1 MRKESLR
8 KACESIVSDVDSVR
22 ACVLMD
28 LDTGLPLA
36 LETKPAHMGAD
47 AIELLAAAGASYFNE
62 HGTSDDGINLVEEV
76 QTTTDDSY
84 VFMSRVPGRANE
96 LLVLVTSRVMTN
108 LGLGWMS
115 MRQALAEVRDA
126 GLYEDE
132 DAPAVD
138 GPDRDRRLGEQDN
151 IFNVRSHRGRRSVW
165 D

>member
-8 KACESIVSDVDSVR
+8 SACESIVAEVGGTS

-36 LETKPAHMGAD
+36 LQAKPGHISAD
-47 AIELLAAAGASYFNE
+47 AMELLAAAGASYFNP
-62 HGTSDDGINLVEEV
+62 SNLPNDPDHDVEEV

-84 VFMSRVPGRANE
+84 VFMARVPGRANE
-96 LLVLVTSRVMTN
+96 LLILVADRATTN
-108 LGLGWMS
+108 LGLGWAS
-115 MRQALAEVRDA
+115 MRQALSEVRDA

-132 DAPAVD
+132 DVPAAD
-138 GPDRDRRLGEQDN
+138 EDEGDSGADQGEM
-151 IFNVRSHRGRRSVW
+151 FRVRSQERRRSIW

>member
-1 MRKESLR
+1 MRKESVR
-8 KACESIVSDVDSVR
+8 RACENIVAEGGTS

-36 LETKPAHMGAD
+36 LQVKSGDISTD
-47 AIELLAAAGASYFNE
+47 AMELLAAASASYFNE
-62 HGTSDDGINLVEEV
+62 SNLLDNPDHDVEDV

-96 LLVLVTSRVMTN
+96 LLILVADRATTN
-108 LGLGWMS
+108 LGLGWAS

-126 GLYEDE
+126 GLYDDEEVPTVAEDE
-132 DAPAVD
+132 SAASADQ
-138 GPDRDRRLGEQDN
+138 GEM
-151 IFNVRSHRGRRSVW
+151 FNVRSHHRRRSIW